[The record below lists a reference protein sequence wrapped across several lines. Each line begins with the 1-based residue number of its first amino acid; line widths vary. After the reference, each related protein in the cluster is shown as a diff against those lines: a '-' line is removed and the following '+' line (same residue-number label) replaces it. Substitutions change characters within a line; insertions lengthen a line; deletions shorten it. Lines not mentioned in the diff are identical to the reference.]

1 MHCTSRYTVGL
12 PSMLTPAS
20 YMADCHKVACDQQ
33 SMLLNHTYIKS
44 SLTNVTD
51 QMTDISEALP
61 PNLSPPATFVLDE
74 ISMFLSPDNAP
85 PGTSDT
91 FGAALWALDF
101 SLYCAC
107 IGISRIHMQ
116 QGLRFNYN
124 SWSPIDMV
132 DIPMDV
138 YPVYYGN
145 IAAASALGNF
155 TSDSKAPRVVELD
168 IPEADEFEAAY
179 AIYQQGKIL
188 SRIVVVNLNQ
198 FNSTSGASQRPN
210 RAYTFDLPNST
221 NGSTPFSQ
229 NGFTVPVARLAAAG
243 ADSKDG
249 VTYNGY
255 SYQYRLAQG
264 KAAKIDNSP
273 EVATVLNGQVQI
285 SVPDSSAVIL
295 DLQSGHSP

>member
-1 MHCTSRYTVGL
+1 
-12 PSMLTPAS
+12 MLTPAS
-20 YMADCHKVACDQQ
+20 YMADCRKVACDQQ

-51 QMTDISEALP
+51 QMADISNALL
-61 PNLSPPATFVLDE
+61 PNSSPPTAFVLDE
-74 ISMFLSPDNAP
+74 ISMFLSPDDAP

-124 SWSPIDMV
+124 SWSPVNLEDF
-132 DIPMDV
+132 PMDV
-138 YPVYYGN
+138 YPIYYGN

-155 TSDSKAPRVVELD
+155 TLDSKAPRVIELD
-168 IPEADEFEAAY
+168 IPGADEFEAAY
-179 AIYQQGKIL
+179 AIYQQGKTL
-188 SRIVVVNLNQ
+188 SRIVVINLHQ
-198 FNSTSGASQRPN
+198 FNGTTNASQRAN
-210 RAYTFDLPNST
+210 RAYTFDLPSST

-229 NGFTVPVARLAAAG
+229 NGFTVPIARLVAAG
-243 ADSKDG
+243 VDSKDG

-255 SYQYRLAQG
+255 SYQYNLAQG
-264 KAAKIDNSP
+264 KAAKVKNSP
-273 EVATVLNGQVQI
+273 EVATVLNGHVQI
-285 SVPDSSAVIL
+285 SLLDSSAVVL
-295 DLQSGHSP
+295 DFQSGHSP